1 MASETTDL
9 PPAARRMAM
18 AKALMALAQN
28 DFLEEAR
35 LEAAARLLRA
45 TRRVLETAP
54 AKLPLPA
61 EIAGWDS
68 RAVTAREHAEA
79 LRPAELD
86 RLLVE
91 GPRWAAALLRGES
104 ELRRAA

>member
-1 MASETTDL
+1 
-9 PPAARRMAM
+9 
-18 AKALMALAQN
+18 
-28 DFLEEAR
+28 
-35 LEAAARLLRA
+35 
-45 TRRVLETAP
+45 
-54 AKLPLPA
+54 
-61 EIAGWDS
+61 
-68 RAVTAREHAEA
+68 VTAREHAEA